1 MSFAFRYSLPKEM
14 DYQLHIGSGPIDPQT
29 GYPPSQ
35 IDKVITQDEP
45 QKTLIVNLEKMPT
58 EKGNRWTI
66 QCIDGLELSRM
77 ICNDEFEFTWLQAY
91 LAAFPT
97 DDQVG
102 SGFNFRSIRSAR
114 VQGHGKVNIFDS
126 DKEAIL
132 YMRGEFHQ
140 SALESLT
147 EEMRRDRETFMIW
160 LEPIIE
166 SDAKQS
172 GSSAKN

>member
-35 IDKVITQDEP
+35 IDKVITQDES

-58 EKGNRWTI
+58 EKGNRWTM

-91 LAAFPT
+91 LAAFQLTIRWVVVSTFDP
-97 DDQVG
+97 
-102 SGFNFRSIRSAR
+102 FALPEFR
-114 VQGHGKVNIFDS
+114 D
-126 DKEAIL
+126 
-132 YMRGEFHQ
+132 M
-140 SALESLT
+140 
-147 EEMRRDRETFMIW
+147 
-160 LEPIIE
+160 
-166 SDAKQS
+166 AK
-172 GSSAKN
+172 